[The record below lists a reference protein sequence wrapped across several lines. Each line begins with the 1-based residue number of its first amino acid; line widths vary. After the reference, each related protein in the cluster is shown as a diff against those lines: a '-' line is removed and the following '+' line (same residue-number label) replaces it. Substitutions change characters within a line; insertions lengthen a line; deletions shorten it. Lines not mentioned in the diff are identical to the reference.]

1 MDSHHS
7 SFSRS
12 STPAPVEVP
21 PRPKNAPQLLRG
33 MKDILPPDQPWFQAV
48 LHAAERTAASGG
60 FQRIETPVLEQEGL
74 YNRTVGTETDI
85 VSKEMYTFVDRGGDK
100 VALRPE
106 ATAGIVRSYLEHG
119 LVSWP
124 QPVKFW
130 WVGPLFRYDR
140 PQAGRYRQHWQF
152 DCEVIGD
159 GNPVIDAQLIVLA
172 TNFYQALGIPV
183 TVQINSLGDS
193 QCRPAYVKALTDY
206 YKTRK
211 NALCETCKKRLTT
224 SPLRLL
230 DCKEADCQELAREAP
245 QIVDHLCE
253 PCRQHFVTVLEYLDD
268 IEVPYSLAPKLVRG
282 QDYYTRTTFEFL
294 PEGATGSQSALGGGG
309 RYDKLVEQL
318 GGQPTPAVG
327 FGLGIER
334 IISAMRER
342 NLPGL
347 EPRRPDV
354 FLAQLGLEARK
365 KCMRLFQAFQR
376 EGIIVSEA
384 FSKDGLKQQLEVANR
399 LKAAFTLIIG
409 QKELMDDTILIR
421 DMENGI
427 QEIVDFQ
434 KVVSEV
440 KKRLA
445 KLPSTSTTT
454 HFTPSPEP
462 AAPAQPL
469 RGTSMTGPDEPPG
482 DME

>member
-1 MDSHHS
+1 M
-7 SFSRS
+7 
-12 STPAPVEVP
+12 PAPIEVP

-33 MKDILPPDQPWFQAV
+33 MKDILPPEQPWFQAV
-48 LHAAERTAASGG
+48 LSAAERAAVNSG
-60 FQRIETPVLEQEGL
+60 FQRIDTPVVEQEGL
-74 YNRTVGTETDI
+74 FNRVVGTETDI
-85 VSKEMYTFVDRGGDK
+85 VSKEMYMFLDRGGDK

-106 ATAGIVRSYLEHG
+106 GTAGVVRAYLEHG

-124 QPVKFW
+124 QPVKMW
-130 WVGPLFRYDR
+130 YVGPMFRYDR
-140 PQAGRYRQHWQF
+140 PQAGRYRQHWQVGY
-152 DCEVIGD
+152 EVIGD
-159 GNPVIDAQLIVLA
+159 ANPVIDAQLIVMA
-172 TNFYQALGIPV
+172 TNFFHGLGLPV

-193 QCRPAYVKALTDY
+193 QCRPAYIKALTDY

-211 NALCETCKKRLTT
+211 NGLCETCKKRLVS

-230 DCKEADCQELAREAP
+230 DCKELDCQELAREAP

-282 QDYYTRTTFEFL
+282 QDYYTRTTFEFI
-294 PEGATGSQSALGGGG
+294 PEGATGSQSAVGGGG
-309 RYDKLVEQL
+309 RFDKLVEQL
-318 GGQPTPAVG
+318 GGQPTPAGG
-327 FGLGIER
+327 FSLGVER
-334 IISAMRER
+334 IMTALHER
-342 NLPGL
+342 NVPVPEL
-347 EPRRPDV
+347 RRPDV

-376 EGIIVSEA
+376 EGIVVSEA

-427 QEIVDFQ
+427 QEIVDFK
-434 KVVSEV
+434 KVVGEV

-454 HFTPSPEP
+454 HFTPAPSTEP
-462 AAPAQPL
+462 PAPAEPL
-469 RGTSMTGPDEPPG
+469 RGTSMTGPDEPPS